1 LTLCEIGQTTDRVN
15 ILLSIETGVTLRIS
29 EAHVVTGRHTHLISK
44 QHARVTN
51 VAIEVEAASK
61 LVCRVTDSNP
71 VNVAERE

>member
-29 EAHVVTGRHTHLISK
+29 EAHVTGCHTRLISK
-44 QHARVTN
+44 QPARATN
-51 VAIEVEAASK
+51 VAIEAEAASK
-61 LVCRVTDSNP
+61 LVCHVTGSSP

>member
-29 EAHVVTGRHTHLISK
+29 EARVIGRHTRLISK
-44 QHARVTN
+44 QPARATDVT
-51 VAIEVEAASK
+51 IEVEAASK
-61 LVCRVTDSNP
+61 LICRVTGSSP